1 MSAQINFF
9 VNHENLDFNLILR
22 IITEITKVENRN
34 NGLRS
39 TKRCILTI

>member
-1 MSAQINFF
+1 MSAQINLC

-34 NGLRS
+34 YEPRS